1 MELRGKGRGVPRDSG
16 PRRSMRP
23 GASPACGSEV
33 DRVPTP
39 TFSTEF
45 LVIMNRSSQ
54 TRALSINPA
63 FLQEIKDSNLTLW
76 KTFDRLNEACREPR
90 PPASAL
96 GLLVPLLGELRD
108 ALALEFALE
117 ESYGYIE
124 VPSAVAPVNNHLLHD
139 IRSQH
144 CRLYLKITELA
155 ERAEE
160 LQFRG
165 LANNDLG
172 TLVAEVREFGLELR
186 DHERVEADLIR
197 CSGSMSPQRD

>member
-1 MELRGKGRGVPRDSG
+1 
-16 PRRSMRP
+16 
-23 GASPACGSEV
+23 
-33 DRVPTP
+33 
-39 TFSTEF
+39 
-45 LVIMNRSSQ
+45 MNRS
-54 TRALSINPA
+54 TEVRALSINPA

-76 KTFDRLNEACREPR
+76 KSFDRLTEACRETRPR
-90 PPASAL
+90 AATL
-96 GLLVPLLGELRD
+96 GLLVPLLGEIRD
-108 ALALEFALE
+108 SLALEFALE

-165 LANNDLG
+165 LAHDGLG
-172 TLVAEVREFGLELR
+172 TLVADVREFELEFR
-186 DHERVEADLIR
+186 DHERLEADLIR
-197 CSGSMSPQRD
+197 CSGSVGPKRS